1 MRYSVSAYT
10 MLANNT
16 NKEPNPTAKTSRFC
30 VHNLDCANCARKIE
44 THLKKLPD
52 VQHVALDFATLT
64 LHIDMQDIEKIR
76 RAIKSVEPLVDI
88 SPKEQRTGSTTP
100 VTVERNHTRDFVTL
114 SVASLLFILLLI
126 YKERLHHTP
135 LGSAEY
141 AVALVAYLIAGWRV
155 IKNAWST
162 IRKGRLFD
170 ENVLMVI
177 ATVGAFGIH
186 AIEEAVGVMLFYKV
200 GELLQNLAVARSRK
214 SIHALMAVLPEYA
227 NLKTATSVK
236 RVAPRTVAPGAKII
250 VKAGEKVPL
259 DGIITVG
266 SSHLNTSALTGESV
280 PRAVKPGSLVLA
292 GSINTTNLLTIRVT
306 SHFADSSIAKI
317 LDLVEN
323 ATAKKSKTERFIY
336 QFATIYTPI
345 IVGLALLTALLPPLL
360 IPGQTFAASLYR
372 ALVLL
377 VISCPCALLISIP
390 LGYFGGIGGAS
401 RRGILVKGATFLD
414 TLASTRTVVFDKTG
428 TLTRGVFTIQK
439 IVTTNSFSDSDIL
452 AFAAVAE
459 SYSTHPIA
467 QSIAHAQKKRSTR
480 ELPVILEHQEIPGL
494 GVKAHTEH
502 HSIIAGSDALLHREH
517 ITHSVCVIA
526 GTVVHVAI
534 NGTYAGHIVIGD
546 TLKVDAK
553 PAITQL
559 RREGVQTIIML
570 TGDNQD
576 AAHSVANTLGLDAFH
591 AGLLPED
598 KVTTLEHIMRE
609 HSASGKI
616 AFVGDGINDAPV
628 LARADVGI
636 AMGSLGSD
644 VAIET
649 ADVVLVTDHLEKVAE
664 AIRLGKKT
672 RTIVWQNI
680 IFALA
685 VKGLFVV
692 LGATG
697 NAGMWEAVFADVGTA
712 LIAVLNASRAL

>member
-1 MRYSVSAYT
+1 
-10 MLANNT
+10 MLASKAH
-16 NKEPNPTAKTSRFC
+16 KEPNPTVKTSRYS
-30 VHNLDCANCARKIE
+30 VHNLDCASCALTIE
-44 THLKKLPD
+44 AHLKKLPE
-52 VQHVALDFATLT
+52 VQSVVLDFATLT

-76 RAIKSVEPLVDI
+76 HEIKSIEPLVDI
-88 SPKEQRTGSTTP
+88 SPKSTTQVP
-100 VTVERNHTRDFVTL
+100 AERSHTRDIVAL

-141 AVALVAYLIAGWRV
+141 AVALMAYLIAGWHV
-155 IKNAWST
+155 IINAWST
-162 IRKGRLFD
+162 VRKGRWFD
-170 ENVLMVI
+170 ENVLMLI
-177 ATVGAFGIH
+177 ATVGALGMH

-214 SIHALMAVLPEYA
+214 SIHALMAILPEYA
-227 NLKTATSVK
+227 NLKTATGVK
-236 RVAPRTVAPGAKII
+236 RVAPLTVEPGAIII
-250 VKAGEKVPL
+250 VKAGEKIPL

-266 SSHLNTSALTGESV
+266 SSYLNTAALTGESV
-280 PRAVKPGSLVLA
+280 PRTVKPGSLVLA

-306 SHFADSSIAKI
+306 SYFADSSIAKI

-323 ATAKKSKTERFIY
+323 ATAKKSKTERFIS
-336 QFATIYTPI
+336 QFATVYTPV
-345 IVGLALLTALLPPLL
+345 IVGLALLIALLPPLL

-414 TLASTRTVVFDKTG
+414 ALAATRTVVFDKTG
-428 TLTRGVFTIQK
+428 TLTRGAFTIQK
-439 IVTTNSFSDSDIL
+439 IVTTNNFSESDIL
-452 AFAAVAE
+452 AFAAIAE

-467 QSIAHAQKKRSTR
+467 QSIVHAQKKRGVR
-480 ELPVILEHQEIPGL
+480 EFPVVLEHQEIPGL
-494 GVKAHTEH
+494 GVKARTEH

-517 ITHSVCVIA
+517 IEHSVCVIA

-534 NGTYAGHIVIGD
+534 NKIYAGYIVIGD
-546 TLKVDAK
+546 TLKADAK
-553 PAITQL
+553 RAITQL

-576 AAHSVANTLGLDAFH
+576 AAHQVANALGLDAFH

-598 KVTTLEHIMRE
+598 KVTTLEHIMRK
-609 HSASGKI
+609 HGASGKV

-649 ADVVLVTDHLEKVAE
+649 ADVVLVTDHLEKIAE

-672 RTIVWQNI
+672 RAIVWQNI
-680 IFALA
+680 VFALT

-697 NAGMWEAVFADVGTA
+697 HAGMWEAVFADVGTA